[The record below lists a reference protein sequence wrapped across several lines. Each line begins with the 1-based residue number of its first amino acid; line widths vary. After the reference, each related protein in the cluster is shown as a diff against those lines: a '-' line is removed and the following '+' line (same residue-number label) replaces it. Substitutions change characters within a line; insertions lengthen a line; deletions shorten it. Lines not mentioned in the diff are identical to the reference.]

1 MSKRIYITLNEKK
14 EKDRIILEFL
24 NSTYNESDSIK
35 NVLYQFA
42 LFGGN
47 EVQIGDKL
55 NRKMGKKQEIK
66 DTISTETVI
75 DNDKVKN
82 DALIIDKDIMELFK

>member
-14 EKDRIILEFL
+14 EKDRIILKFL

-35 NVLYQFA
+35 NILYQFA
-42 LFGGN
+42 LFGVN

-55 NRKMGKKQEIK
+55 NKEVMKKQTIK
-66 DTISTETVI
+66 DTISTERVI
-75 DNDKVKN
+75 NNYKVKN
-82 DALIIDKDIMELFK
+82 DTLIIDEDIMGLFK